1 MVYLRATNQRPL
13 FRPANLVFLF
23 FLLAGGQDPE
33 GLVCWILLGAALL
46 VLATWPLIIWW
57 HVSNGVPLIPAVFET
72 LLWPLAALGLGLAAH
87 GVWAALGR
95 WLSRASHLGL
105 AAHGV

>member
-1 MVYLRATNQRPL
+1 MFAVRNATLRDGHHSFVARLMALTIGFRRATVEDWGEMIRNRWRL
-13 FRPANLVFLF
+13 FA
-23 FLLAGGQDPE
+23 
-33 GLVCWILLGAALL
+33 WILLGAALL

-87 GVWAALGR
+87 GVWAALVDG
-95 WLSRASHLGL
+95 
-105 AAHGV
+105 

>member
-1 MVYLRATNQRPL
+1 MRLSVMAITALSPDLWLSPRDPGAQTVEDWGEMIRNRWRL
-13 FRPANLVFLF
+13 FA
-23 FLLAGGQDPE
+23 
-33 GLVCWILLGAALL
+33 WILLGAALL

-87 GVWAALGR
+87 GVWAALVDG
-95 WLSRASHLGL
+95 
-105 AAHGV
+105 

>member
-1 MVYLRATNQRPL
+1 MRLSVMAITVLSPDLWLSPCHPGAQTVEDWGEMIRNRWRL
-13 FRPANLVFLF
+13 FA
-23 FLLAGGQDPE
+23 
-33 GLVCWILLGAALL
+33 WILLGAALL

-87 GVWAALGR
+87 GVWAALVDG
-95 WLSRASHLGL
+95 
-105 AAHGV
+105 

>member
-1 MVYLRATNQRPL
+1 MFAVRNATFRDGHHSFVARLMAFTMHPGAQTVEDWGEMIRNRWRL
-13 FRPANLVFLF
+13 FA
-23 FLLAGGQDPE
+23 
-33 GLVCWILLGAALL
+33 WILLGAALL

-87 GVWAALGR
+87 GVWAALVDG
-95 WLSRASHLGL
+95 
-105 AAHGV
+105 